1 MKTAYLRLVIWFCI
15 LQQFSSTTVKQRVS
29 FRDMKVVH
37 ILEEGS
43 SFWHVAGAFTLCL
56 VTVSLGVL
64 DTVTT
69 ELGFSHYAEKPSS
82 ALPVFLSMPFN
93 SLVNLGYI
101 FLGIYW
107 LVQDEK
113 ATGVRDRTGRYLKD
127 VFSWMALAYGP
138 VQWARISTQTHR
150 SAVLDQWFTLP
161 IFAWAIIWCN
171 SILRH
176 WNRRQFLLIE
186 VLSLGSYFFSIF
198 HPQGFEF
205 ALAVHILWAVVSGVR
220 LQNRH
225 GDSSS
230 KKYLIFALISCLGFV
245 GLKLLDHRLAQYFLF
260 QRLTGHFWS
269 KVCDILQF
277 HYSFCFLLHLDNHR
291 FSKIKG

>member
-1 MKTAYLRLVIWFCI
+1 
-15 LQQFSSTTVKQRVS
+15 
-29 FRDMKVVH
+29 MKVAYAP
-37 ILEEGS
+37 EQSG
-43 SFWHVAGAFTLCL
+43 SFWHVAGGFTLCL
-56 VTVSLGVL
+56 LTVSTGVL
-64 DTVTT
+64 DSVTT
-69 ELGFSHYAEKPSS
+69 DLGFSHYAERPSP
-82 ALPVFLSMPFN
+82 ALPGFLSMPFN

-113 ATGVRDRTGRYLKD
+113 STGVKEQTGRYLKN

-138 VQWARISTQTHR
+138 VQWLRISTQTHR

-171 SILRH
+171 AMLRS
-176 WNRRQFLLIE
+176 WKKGQFLLIE
-186 VLSLGSYFFSIF
+186 CLSLSSYFLSMF
-198 HPQGFEF
+198 HPQGFEL
-205 ALAVHILWAVVSGVR
+205 ALTVHILWAVVSGVQ
-220 LQNRH
+220 LQSRQ

-230 KKYLIFALISCLGFV
+230 RRYLIFAVISCLGFV
-245 GLKLLDHRLAQYFLF
+245 GLKLLDHRLAQHFLF

-277 HYSFCFLLHLDNHR
+277 HYAFCFLLHVDRQR
-291 FSKIKG
+291 FSKIKA